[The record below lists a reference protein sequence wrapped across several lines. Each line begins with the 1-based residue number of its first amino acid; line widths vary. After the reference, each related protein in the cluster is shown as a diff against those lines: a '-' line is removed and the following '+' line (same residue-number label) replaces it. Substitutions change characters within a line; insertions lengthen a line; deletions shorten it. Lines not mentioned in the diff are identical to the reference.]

1 MERVS
6 FDIDRADVADALR
19 EQAAAHGRTV
29 EQEVSVV
36 VANSVASKTT
46 LVDRLIAIVGD
57 DNEMYLPS
65 RDWMEPESVFFNHD
79 FS

>member
-6 FDIDRADVADALR
+6 FDIEQPEVADALR

-29 EQEVSVV
+29 EQEVAVV
-36 VANSVASKTT
+36 VANGVVPQTT
-46 LVDRLIAIVGD
+46 LVDRLIAICGD
-57 DNEMYLPS
+57 DNEMYLPG
-65 RDWMEPESVFFNHD
+65 RDFMERESVFFNHD